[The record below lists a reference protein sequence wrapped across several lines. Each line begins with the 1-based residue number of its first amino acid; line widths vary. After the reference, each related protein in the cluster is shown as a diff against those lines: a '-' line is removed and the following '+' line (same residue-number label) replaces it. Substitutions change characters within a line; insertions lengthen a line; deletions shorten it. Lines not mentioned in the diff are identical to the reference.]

1 MNTTPNVFIMSS
13 SHGLAL
19 AKALASVLGRGK
31 RMDVKT
37 WSDPGQFRTGDS
49 FIDTLRRTTIQYDFG
64 ICVMTPDDA
73 TVVRNERVRE
83 PRDNVLFE
91 FGLFMGARGIRR
103 AFPLVVQVG
112 RKKAAIPSDMKGVS
126 HLTLKLD
133 RLKGLSAYELRPQV
147 EALGRELADRML
159 DLYEQPEITIL
170 PSTGLA
176 IGYFHNFILPVFGS
190 LVEKRYVDLHAS
202 GGKSKRR
209 INVDVHQARMVICI
223 PSDLKDATKESWA
236 AKCRSLRLGTAEVD
250 PPAKYP
256 RAYPF
261 RIQPAR
267 RGQALTIYDSPT
279 TLLAARHSVNRLL
292 KGTGATTRDVEQA
305 EEKEVHNFRKTI
317 EALLRDPDNDSFSR
331 QVSFTSWDDLS

>member
-261 RIQPAR
+261 RIQRAR

-292 KGTGATTRDVEQA
+292 KGTGATMRDVEQA

-331 QVSFTSWDDLS
+331 QVSFISWDDLS